1 MEEKNMRTSVKLF
14 ASAAAVV
21 AVVGFSSIQASAF
34 MGDEG
39 MGMPPAG
46 RQFKK
51 MAAELGLTAQ
61 QQEGAKGIFAKNRP
75 ATEPLMKQLK
85 SERHVLKNLVQA
97 DTIDEAAIR
106 AQVAK
111 MGTLQADMAVQHAK
125 LAQEVRTILSPEQ
138 IQKFKEIQAARESR
152 KDMGRKQGDRK
163 HPAQDN

>member
-39 MGMPPAG
+39 MPPAG

-51 MAAELGLTAQ
+51 MAAELCLNAQ
-61 QQEGAKGIFAKNRP
+61 QQEGVKGIFAKNRP

-85 SERHVLKNLVQA
+85 SERHVLRNLVQA

-125 LAQEVRTILSPEQ
+125 LAQEIRTILSPEQ

-152 KDMGRKQGDRK
+152 KDMDRKQGGRK

>member
-39 MGMPPAG
+39 MPPAG

-51 MAAELGLTAQ
+51 MAAELGLNAQ
-61 QQEGAKGIFAKNRP
+61 QQEGVKGIFAKNRP

-85 SERHVLKNLVQA
+85 SERHVLRNLVQA

-125 LAQEVRTILSPEQ
+125 LAQEIRTILSPEQ

-152 KDMGRKQGDRK
+152 KDMDRKQGGRK